1 LTFFPIYG
9 IFNLGEKRMRNYIIV
24 IFVLFLFSCSP
35 ENFDYKIQISEKEY
49 TIMRKYM
56 RNYKDIKRIVL
67 LEKNHISSNDKA
79 LLLKIK
85 MRLAGLACSKYP
97 RDGWS
102 YYPYI
107 PIITNY
113 HDNYYYVW
121 EIEKINWLND
131 EDIFKKL
138 FPNYHH
144 LIDVNIPD
152 KLLNLTKEEFIEEYF
167 LKDNDGK
174 YKCKL
179 DLNMGFFYEDKEENK
194 LLFDSIV
201 YLCIVKYNLLVT
213 LFGSKIYFTEIL
225 WKNPNGT

>member
-1 LTFFPIYG
+1 M
-9 IFNLGEKRMRNYIIV
+9 KNYIIV
-24 IFVLFLFSCSP
+24 IFVLFLSSCSP

-49 TIMRKYM
+49 TIMKKYM
-56 RNYKDIKRIVL
+56 KNYKDIKKIVL

-85 MRLAGLACSKYP
+85 MRLAGLAGPKYP
-97 RDGWS
+97 RDCWS

-121 EIEKINWLND
+121 EIEKVNWLND
-131 EDIFKKL
+131 EDIFKEL

-152 KLLNLTKEEFIEEYF
+152 KLLNLTKDEFIEEYF
-167 LKDNDGK
+167 LINENEKYGK
-174 YKCKL
+174 YKCKIKIESEL
-179 DLNMGFFYEDKEENK
+179 FVNDRNTENK
-194 LLFDSIV
+194 LLFESII
-201 YLCIVKYNLLVT
+201 YLCVVKYNLLVT
-213 LFGSKIYFTEIL
+213 LYGDRIYFTEIM
-225 WKNPNGT
+225 